1 MILDSRYME
10 NLTDAFMY
18 TKTVSEKNPI
28 MTKNSCKILSK
39 ISLLEYHAMCF
50 ARLFPRK
57 TAQLF
62 EELISFTCQR
72 LHRRTRKR
80 GILRASKKL
89 RLGVS
94 KRIPPHRFRS
104 FGSSAHRRGF
114 FVPNNLPPPHGGG
127 YCLHYDQVN
136 SFNTRRPA
144 KTTSKD
150 RVETDAAR
158 HDLCNFMYLQRVA
171 R

>member
-1 MILDSRYME
+1 MQYVLRVYSH
-10 NLTDAFMY
+10 
-18 TKTVSEKNPI
+18 V
-28 MTKNSCKILSK
+28 
-39 ISLLEYHAMCF
+39 
-50 ARLFPRK
+50 RLF
-57 TAQLF
+57 AQLF

-72 LHRRTRKR
+72 LRCRARKR
-80 GILRASKKL
+80 SILRASKKL
-89 RLGVS
+89 RFGVS

-114 FVPNNLPPPHGGG
+114 FVPNNLPSPHGGG

-150 RVETDAAR
+150 RVGTDAAR
-158 HDLCNFMYLQRVA
+158 HDLCNFMYLQRCAVKKISRPRHHA
-171 R
+171 MNGITR

>member
-1 MILDSRYME
+1 MWNIIQNFSSRISCNIFRTIILTY
-10 NLTDAFMY
+10 
-18 TKTVSEKNPI
+18 KTV
-28 MTKNSCKILSK
+28 
-39 ISLLEYHAMCF
+39 
-50 ARLFPRK
+50 
-57 TAQLF
+57 QLF
-62 EELISFTCQR
+62 EELISFTRQR
-72 LHRRTRKR
+72 LRCHAERARKR
-80 GILRASKKL
+80 SILRASKKL

-136 SFNTRRPA
+136 PFNTRRPA

-150 RVETDAAR
+150 RVGTDAAR
-158 HDLCNFMYLQRVA
+158 HDLCNFMYLQRCAVKKIFLDLGSMP
-171 R
+171 